1 MRDKPTRQGVRV
13 LFVPTL
19 LFVIML
25 AGLVGALVLDGWAER
40 VAVAAVA
47 AFLPVL
53 LFVLW
58 ISPRGQ
64 RQAPPRRS

>member
-1 MRDKPTRQGVRV
+1 MTDKPTRRWASV

-19 LFVIML
+19 LFIIMF
-25 AGLVGALVLDGWAER
+25 AGLVGALVMDGWAER

-47 AFLPVL
+47 VFLPVL

-58 ISPRGQ
+58 ISPRGHGG
-64 RQAPPRRS
+64 APPRRS